1 MAQARRIKPKPT
13 VRKAKT
19 SSRLAALPWG
29 LIAVILI
36 SGLVLALLVLGTQ
49 RNDVPVGQGLK
60 SLINNGTTA
69 QQTSD
74 RVSAANGQEG
84 EPTPAVNSSDSA
96 KVANFDYYQVLPDID
111 QVMPQD
117 LPAGAV
123 AARREDGY
131 QYYVQIASFRQFADA
146 EALRAKLALQG
157 VVALTQASEVA
168 GQGLYYRVRMGPFEN
183 SRVAKS
189 ATTQVKNL
197 AHDPFVYRVALD

>member
-1 MAQARRIKPKPT
+1 MAQARRIKPKST
-13 VRKAKT
+13 VKKAKT

-29 LIAVILI
+29 LILVILI
-36 SGLVLALLVLGTQ
+36 SAMVLGLLILGTQ

-60 SLINNGTTA
+60 SLMNKGNPAERTTDVDTVA
-69 QQTSD
+69 S
-74 RVSAANGQEG
+74 
-84 EPTPAVNSSDSA
+84 TPAGQAPVADASDSA
-96 KVANFDYYQVLPDID
+96 RVANFDYYQVLPDID

-117 LPAGAV
+117 MPAGAV

-183 SRVAKS
+183 SRVAKT
-189 ATTQVKNL
+189 ATAQVKSL
-197 AHDPFVYRVALD
+197 AHDPFVYRVAID